1 MTAPPDEHTTNLT
14 AALERLRTDPAFA
27 PYIVAWRELPA
38 RTARHAPWP
47 AGLDPRLADALAQT
61 GIGQLYTH
69 QAQAIAAALAGHN
82 VVVVTPTASGKTL
95 CYNLPV
101 LHALLN
107 DPAARA
113 LYLFPT
119 KALAQDQRHGLERLI
134 AALGADVTVAT
145 YDGDTP
151 AGARPRLRDTARV
164 LITNPDMLHLGILP
178 HHTRWSRFLRGLRY
192 VVVDEVHAYRGIFGS
207 HVANVLRRLRRV
219 TDFYGA
225 NPSFICCSA
234 TIANPTEHVERL
246 TGQPAV
252 CVDDDGAPRGL
263 RHVALYN
270 PPMVDQRLGIRRNLT
285 VEARRI
291 ARALAGCD
299 VQTVVF
305 CRSRLA
311 VEVLV
316 RLLRR
321 DLPAVRG
328 YRAGYLPAERRAI
341 EAALRD
347 GTARA
352 VVATTALELG
362 VDIGSLGAA
371 VLAGYPG
378 TIAATWQQAGRAGRG
393 TDPALVVLIAGPGP
407 LDQYLAAHPDILFGR
422 SPEAAL
428 VDPHNLVVLTSHL
441 RCAAFE
447 LPFAG
452 GETLGDFA
460 LTGEVLA
467 YLATAGELHRSGD
480 AYHWARDAYPAA
492 DVSLRTTTAD
502 YFTIVVED
510 KDQQTIIGQLDRPSA
525 PMLLHPGAIYQHE
538 GIAYRVTDLDW
549 EGGVARVTPAGE
561 GDVYTKASS
570 SSEVRPAGDVV
581 ESIVDGG
588 ATHAHGPV
596 LVRTWGTSYRVLR
609 LTTNE
614 VLGRGEIDLPDV
626 ELMTTAYWLTLTP
639 ETVQALGDAGVWLG
653 EPVRDYGPD
662 WPQQKERAR
671 RRDGFR
677 CRHCGLP
684 ERPDRRHDV
693 HHVRPFRAFGYVPG
707 ENENYRAANRL
718 ENLVTLCPSCHRRA
732 EMGVAERSALAGLS
746 TLLANLAPL
755 YLMCSRSDLGVSAE
769 PGGGSILPSPGGG
782 SIHRLAGLRLPT
794 IFIYDQ
800 APGGVGY
807 SAALFDRRQELL
819 AAARDLVAS
828 CPCARGCP
836 ACVGPV
842 LDEDIHDVKTDTR
855 RLIHAIL

>member
-1 MTAPPDEHTTNLT
+1 MTIWQDDHTPNLT
-14 AALERLRTDPAFA
+14 AAMDRLRTDPAYA
-27 PYIVAWRELPA
+27 PYIVTWRELPA
-38 RTARHAPWP
+38 LAAHHAPWP
-47 AGLDPRLADALAQT
+47 AGLDPCLADALAQT
-61 GIGQLYTH
+61 GIDRLYTH
-69 QAQAIAAALAGHN
+69 QAQAVTAALAGQS

-101 LHALLN
+101 LHALLD

-119 KALAQDQRHGLERLI
+119 KALAQDQRHGLEHLI
-134 AALGADVTVAT
+134 AALGAKLPVAT

-151 AGARPRLRDTARV
+151 AGARPRIRDTARV

-219 TDFYGA
+219 TDFYGSR
-225 NPSFICCSA
+225 PTFVCCSA
-234 TIANPTEHVERL
+234 TIANPAEHAQRL
-246 TGQPAV
+246 TGRPV
-252 CVDDDGAPRGL
+252 ICVDDDGAPRGP

-270 PPMVDQRLGIRRNLT
+270 PPMVDYDLGIRRNLT
-285 VEARRI
+285 AEARRI
-291 ARALAGCD
+291 TRALVGND
-299 VQTVVF
+299 VQTVIF
-305 CRSRLA
+305 CRSRLG
-311 VEVLV
+311 VEVLL

-321 DLPAVRG
+321 DLPEGAARG

-352 VVATTALELG
+352 VAATTALELG

-371 VLAGYPG
+371 ILAGYPG
-378 TIAATWQQAGRAGRG
+378 TIASTWQQVGRAGRG
-393 TDPALVVLIAGPGP
+393 TDPALAVLIAGPGP
-407 LDQYLAAHPDILFGR
+407 LDQYLAAHPDALFGR
-422 SPEAAL
+422 SPEHAL
-428 VDPHNLVVLTSHL
+428 IDPHNLVVLTNHL
-441 RCAAFE
+441 RCATFE
-447 LPFAG
+447 LPFIE

-460 LTGEVLA
+460 PTGDVLA
-467 YLATAGELHRSGD
+467 YLAAAGELHRSAD

-492 DVSLRTTTAD
+492 DVSLRTSTAD
-502 YFTIVVED
+502 HFAIVAED
-510 KDQQTIIGQLDRPSA
+510 EADGQRTVIGQLDRPSV
-525 PMLLHPGAIYQHE
+525 PMLLHPGAIYLHE
-538 GIAYRVTDLDW
+538 GTAYRVTDLDW
-549 EGGVARVTPAGE
+549 DGGIARVAPAGDD
-561 GDVYTKASS
+561 DVYTKSS
-570 SSEVRPAGDVV
+570 GSSEVRPVGDVT

-596 LVRTWGTSYRVLR
+596 LVRTWGTSYRLLR

-639 ETVQALGDAGVWLG
+639 EAVQALGDAGVWLG
-653 EPVRDYGPD
+653 EPVRDYGPN

-671 RRDGFR
+671 RRDGFQ

-693 HHVRPFRAFGYVPG
+693 HHIRPFRTFGYLPG
-707 ENENYRAANRL
+707 ENEHYRAANRQ
-718 ENLVTLCPSCHRRA
+718 ENLVTLCASCHRRA
-732 EMGVAERSALAGLS
+732 EMGVTERSSLAGLS

-755 YLMCSRSDLGVSAE
+755 YLMCSPGDLGVSAE
-769 PGGGSILPSPGGG
+769 AVP
-782 SIHRLAGLRLPT
+782 AGLRLPT

-807 SAALFDRRQELL
+807 SAALFDRRRELL
-819 AAARDLVAS
+819 AAAQDLVAD
-828 CPCARGCP
+828 CPCERGCP

-842 LDEDIHDVKTDTR
+842 LDGDVQAHNTKADTV
-855 RLIHAIL
+855 RLVDVLVSDRSD